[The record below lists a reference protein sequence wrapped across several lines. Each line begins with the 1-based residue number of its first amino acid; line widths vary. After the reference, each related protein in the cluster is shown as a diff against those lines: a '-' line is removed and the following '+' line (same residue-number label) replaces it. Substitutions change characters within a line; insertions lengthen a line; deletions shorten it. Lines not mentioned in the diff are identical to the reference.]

1 MSTRSSVDK
10 LPPEVRAWLVQRLKE
25 LGFAN
30 YDQLC
35 DELNQKLLATGADDE
50 ISRAALGRWGKQK
63 KDAQER
69 MLRSIEMAKSMSEL
83 ADDDADML
91 GQAVIANAQSQLF
104 ELQALADELGD
115 LDPKE
120 KAAKATLITKIA
132 HCAADVARAGNAQ
145 KKWNAELK
153 ARVKKAQDAAANIGR
168 KGGLSAGNVDLIR
181 EAIAGAIA

>member
-1 MSTRSSVDK
+1 MTRSTVDK
-10 LPPEVRAWLVQRLKE
+10 LPVEVRAWLVQRLKE
-25 LGFAN
+25 FGFGN

-35 DELNQKLLATGADDE
+35 DELNHKLQAAGEEDE
-50 ISRAALGRWGKQK
+50 ISRAALGRWGKNQK
-63 KDAQER
+63 AAQER
-69 MLRSIEMAKSMSEL
+69 MLRAIEMAKSMTEI
-83 ADDDADML
+83 ADDDADIL
-91 GQAVIANAQSQLF
+91 GQAVIANAQSQLM
-104 ELQALADELGD
+104 ELQTLCDELGD

-120 KAAKATLITKIA
+120 IKAKAGLITKIS

-168 KGGLSAGNVDLIR
+168 KGGLSAGNVELIR